1 MCAVDKD
8 DIDGWQ
14 AWMRQVRR
22 LSAATVSSYSYT
34 ARDLRGFLA
43 GNGGCVRCLD
53 VATLRGFMAR
63 ERPSGQ
69 PASAETLKRDVAALR
84 SLCGWLCTEYG
95 VPDCTAAVAAES
107 PRVQRN
113 PPRPPDL
120 GVWRVLWGSR
130 LSTGDRVGF
139 GLALFLGLRRSSV
152 VGVQSSQ
159 VRTDPTR
166 LVGVRQKGGRT
177 LDLAVGSTMG
187 VWAERLPEWVGRHGG
202 TFMDGLVSL
211 AQERA
216 GRSLLPWER
225 RTADRYEAVRG
236 YGTPD
241 GWISPDT
248 FNRRLRAALRAAGQD
263 SAAITPHQL
272 RHGFGTAMC
281 GAGIPIQVVSRLM
294 GHASLDMTTRY
305 VEVASDPLAGYVNV
319 PPRWAV

>member
-166 LVGVRQKGGRT
+166 LVGVRQKGAAPSIWRWVPRWGCGRNGCLSGLVVT
-177 LDLAVGSTMG
+177 AARSWTGSSRWRRSG
-187 VWAERLPEWVGRHGG
+187 RVGR
-202 TFMDGLVSL
+202 
-211 AQERA
+211 
-216 GRSLLPWER
+216 
-225 RTADRYEAVRG
+225 YYRG
-236 YGTPD
+236 NAAPPTV
-241 GWISPDT
+241 T
-248 FNRRLRAALRAAGQD
+248 RL
-263 SAAITPHQL
+263 
-272 RHGFGTAMC
+272 
-281 GAGIPIQVVSRLM
+281 
-294 GHASLDMTTRY
+294 
-305 VEVASDPLAGYVNV
+305 
-319 PPRWAV
+319 